1 MHNSGKKLGMVE
13 FSISDVDLIVKQLIH
28 DLSPGQVSDQIPGL
42 PAHLLFMC
50 VRYCDHVNDDEKL
63 QTLLTSAIS
72 AIGMIIKVRHLLS
85 RSLHSSLL
93 TSRFYSTSHCTLRI
107 C

>member
-1 MHNSGKKLGMVE
+1 MIE

-42 PAHLLFMC
+42 SAHLLFMC
-50 VRYCDHVNDDEKL
+50 IRYCDYMNDDEKL

-72 AIGMIIKVRHLLS
+72 AIGMVTKVIELKNVLS
-85 RSLHSSLL
+85 ND
-93 TSRFYSTSHCTLRI
+93 CM
-107 C
+107 CQQ